1 MEDTL
6 TKTETRLLALV
17 RELAIEM
24 AVIVEHYDQDTAAWF
39 PQTIVAIRKAAD
51 ELQAAGQ
58 MLPEPVYFTL
68 ARAKRRLGGHVLTVN
83 DVAAVTRLTKAE
95 VVARALGGTIPG
107 ARKSG
112 NRWVFDRDPL
122 IAAGMI
128 AWEDPHELAHNA
140 ALMAWMIEVPSLLSK
155 VAD

>member
-1 MEDTL
+1 
-6 TKTETRLLALV
+6 
-17 RELAIEM
+17 M
-24 AVIVEHYDQDTAAWF
+24 AVLVEHYDQHTAAWF
-39 PQTIVAIRKAAD
+39 PESVTAIRKAAD
-51 ELQAAGQ
+51 ELQAARQ
-58 MLPEPVYFTL
+58 MLPEPVYYVL
-68 ARAKRRLGGHVLTVN
+68 ARAKRRLGGHVLTVE

-95 VVARALGGTIPG
+95 VVARAIGGTMPG

-122 IAAGMI
+122 IEAGLI

-140 ALMAWMIEVPSLLSK
+140 ALMSWMIEVPSLLSK